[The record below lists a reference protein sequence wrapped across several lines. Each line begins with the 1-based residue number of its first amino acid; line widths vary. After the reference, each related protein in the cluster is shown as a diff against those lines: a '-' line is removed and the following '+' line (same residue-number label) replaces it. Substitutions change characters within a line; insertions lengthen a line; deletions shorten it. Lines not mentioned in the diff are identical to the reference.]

1 MKNQRTFAART
12 GWRRRVW
19 VLPLVVACATAWGAD
34 PPADGGSARGVLRA
48 TAEAT
53 LSSSVSEKILSM
65 PLREGERFKQG
76 DVLVAF
82 DCRRLEAELRA
93 ARAGAA
99 VEARNAKVKTEL
111 LRMAATGRADA
122 DIARFKQQE
131 RQAQADVI
139 QQRMVDCKVVAP
151 YAGSVVETLARLDET
166 PPPNE
171 KLISIVSDGP
181 MELHMVVPSKWLAWL
196 KEGSSLD
203 FIVDETGDVMP
214 AKVTRVSAAVDAVSQ
229 TVKVVARVDHA
240 PAGVRPGMSGRATL
254 EGTAAAP
261 ASPLAAS
268 PEGATPA
275 AGMPAAGMPGTGM
288 PAAGMPGAGTPAAGM
303 PGAAAIP
310 AKGPVQAVY
319 RVPSGSEGHPPAVT
333 LIPSPQADAAP
344 RASLRVGSPTASP
357 LFSVTKAGAPPM
369 NGAAR

>member
-1 MKNQRTFAART
+1 MNKQRSIAPKTA
-12 GWRRRVW
+12 WPRRVW
-19 VLPLVVACATAWGAD
+19 LTPLLLACATAWGSQ

-76 DVLVAF
+76 DVLVSF

-99 VEARNAKVKTEL
+99 VEARNAKVQSEL

-122 DIARFKQQE
+122 DIARFKHQE

-166 PPPNE
+166 PPANE

-196 KEGSSLD
+196 KEGSDLD
-203 FIVDETGDVMP
+203 FIVDETGDVLP

-229 TVKVVARVDHA
+229 TIKVVARVEQA
-240 PAGVRPGMSGRATL
+240 PVGVLPGMSGRATL
-254 EGTAAAP
+254 EGAAA
-261 ASPLAAS
+261 AS
-268 PEGATPA
+268 ATPMA
-275 AGMPAAGMPGTGM
+275 STPG
-288 PAAGMPGAGTPAAGM
+288 PVQTPAG
-303 PGAAAIP
+303 
-310 AKGPVQAVY
+310 KLPVQAVY
-319 RVPSGSEGHPPAVT
+319 HVPAGSEGQPPAVMPIPSAPSHATPSGSV
-333 LIPSPQADAAP
+333 
-344 RASLRVGSPTASP
+344 RVG
-357 LFSVTKAGAPPM
+357 APGSSN
-369 NGAAR
+369 NGIR

>member
-1 MKNQRTFAART
+1 MKNQSRVPLVA
-12 GWRRRVW
+12 GWGRRVW
-19 VLPLVVACATAWGAD
+19 LTPLWVACAAACSPAWSAE

-53 LSSSVSEKILSM
+53 LSSSISEKILSM

-76 DVLVAF
+76 DVLVSF

-99 VEARNAKVKTEL
+99 VEARNAKVQSEL

-131 RQAQADVI
+131 RQAQADAI
-139 QQRMVDCKVVAP
+139 QERMVDCKVVAP

-196 KEGSSLD
+196 KEGSGLD
-203 FIVDETGDVMP
+203 FVVDETGDVLP

-229 TVKVVARVDHA
+229 TIKVVARVDKA
-240 PAGVRPGMSGRATL
+240 PASVRPGMSGRATL
-254 EGTAAAP
+254 EGGMAAP
-261 ASPLAAS
+261 ASPLALTTE
-268 PEGATPA
+268 PVL
-275 AGMPAAGMPGTGM
+275 TG
-288 PAAGMPGAGTPAAGM
+288 
-303 PGAAAIP
+303 
-310 AKGPVQAVY
+310 KLPVQAVY
-319 RVPSGSEGHPPAVT
+319 RVPAGREGQPPAVT
-333 LIPSPQADAAP
+333 AIPPAP
-344 RASLRVGSPTASP
+344 SDGASRPAVRVGGPASP
-357 LFSVTKAGAPPM
+357 PFDCSVF
-369 NGAAR
+369 

>member
-1 MKNQRTFAART
+1 MNKQTSLALRA
-12 GWRRRVW
+12 GWSRRVW
-19 VLPLVVACATAWGAD
+19 LTPLLLACATAWGAD
-34 PPADGGSARGVLRA
+34 PPADGGTARGVLRA

-82 DCRRLEAELRA
+82 DCRRMEAELRA

-99 VEARNAKVKTEL
+99 AEARNAKVQSEL

-131 RQAQADVI
+131 RQAQADAI

-151 YAGSVVETLARLDET
+151 YAGAVVETLARLDET

-181 MELHMVVPSKWLAWL
+181 LELHMVVPSKWLAWL

-203 FIVDETGDVMP
+203 FIVDETGDVLP

-229 TVKVVARVDHA
+229 TIKVVARVDKA
-240 PAGVRPGMSGRATL
+240 PASVRPGMSGRATL
-254 EGTAAAP
+254 EGLAAAP
-261 ASPLAAS
+261 AASPLAS
-268 PEGATPA
+268 TPE
-275 AGMPAAGMPGTGM
+275 
-288 PAAGMPGAGTPAAGM
+288 PGAM
-303 PGAAAIP
+303 
-310 AKGPVQAVY
+310 AKTPVQAIY
-319 RVPSGSEGHPPAVT
+319 RVPTGSEGQPPAVT
-333 LIPSPQADAAP
+333 PIPS
-344 RASLRVGSPTASP
+344 ASVDGASMTSMRVGSSTASP
-357 LFSVTKAGAPPM
+357 LFSISKTVDRPL
-369 NGAAR
+369 NGPSR

>member
-1 MKNQRTFAART
+1 MKNQRTFAPRT

-19 VLPLVVACATAWGAD
+19 MMPLVVACATAWGAD

-99 VEARNAKVKTEL
+99 VEARNAKVQTEL

-229 TVKVVARVDHA
+229 TVKVVARVDQA
-240 PAGVRPGMSGRATL
+240 PVGVRPGMSGRATL
-254 EGTAAAP
+254 EGIAAP
-261 ASPLAAS
+261 LASSPAAGT
-268 PEGATPA
+268 PAAGTPA
-275 AGMPAAGMPGTGM
+275 AGMPAAG
-288 PAAGMPGAGTPAAGM
+288 TPAAGM
-303 PGAAAIP
+303 PAAGTP
-310 AKGPVQAVY
+310 KKSPVQAVY
-319 RVPSGSEGHPPAVT
+319 QVPAGSDGMPAIT
-333 LIPSPQADAAP
+333 PIPSAQADRAP
-344 RASLRVGSPTASP
+344 KASLRVGAPSASP
-357 LFSVTKAGAPPM
+357 LFSVIQASDSPM
-369 NGAAR
+369 SGLSR

>member
-1 MKNQRTFAART
+1 MNKQRSSAPKA
-12 GWRRRVW
+12 GWPRRVW
-19 VLPLVVACATAWGAD
+19 LTPLLLACATAWGSQ

-76 DVLVAF
+76 DVLVSF

-99 VEARNAKVKTEL
+99 VEARNAKVQAEL

-122 DIARFKQQE
+122 DIARFKHQE
-131 RQAQADVI
+131 RQAQAEVI

-166 PPPNE
+166 PPANE

-196 KEGSSLD
+196 KEGSDLD
-203 FIVDETGDVMP
+203 FIVDETGDVLP

-229 TVKVVARVDHA
+229 TIKVVALVEQA
-240 PAGVRPGMSGRATL
+240 PVGVLPGMSGRATL
-254 EGTAAAP
+254 EGAAAAP
-261 ASPLAAS
+261 
-268 PEGATPA
+268 
-275 AGMPAAGMPGTGM
+275 
-288 PAAGMPGAGTPAAGM
+288 GTPMASTPGPAPAG
-303 PGAAAIP
+303 
-310 AKGPVQAVY
+310 KLPVQAVY
-319 RVPSGSEGHPPAVT
+319 HVPAGSEGQPPAVMP
-333 LIPSPQADAAP
+333 IPSVPTHATP
-344 RASLRVGSPTASP
+344 VGSSRVGTPGSST
-357 LFSVTKAGAPPM
+357 
-369 NGAAR
+369 NGVR